1 MTKTGQKAGKGR
13 LIIISAPSGAGK
25 STLCKMALSEIPN
38 IAYSISYTTRPQR
51 PHEVNGQHYFFVTS
65 EEFEKKKREG
75 FFAESALV
83 HGHYYGT
90 SKEQVNKALLQGKN
104 CLMDLDVQ
112 GADNLSRQ
120 YPDALTIF
128 VLPPSIDEIRKR
140 LESRDHG
147 KTNNLELRI
156 QNAQKEMAAAP
167 RFKYTI
173 INDKVE
179 RAFEELK
186 KILAKELKS

>member
-1 MTKTGQKAGKGR
+1 VTRPGR

-25 STLCKMALSEIPN
+25 STLCKMALAEIPN
-38 IAYSISYTTRPQR
+38 MAYSISYTTRPQR
-51 PHEVNGQHYFFVTS
+51 AHEIHGQHYFFIS
-65 EEFEKKKREG
+65 LPEFEKKKAEG
-75 FFAESALV
+75 FFAETALV

-90 SKEQVNKALLQGKN
+90 SLEQINNALNQGKN

-112 GADNLSRQ
+112 GADSLSKI

-128 VLPPSIDEIRKR
+128 VLPPSIEEIRRR

-156 QNAQKEMAAAP
+156 QNAQKEMAASN
-167 RFKYTI
+167 RFQFTI
-173 INDKVE
+173 INDKVD